1 MRFYKPRLREYVSTQ
16 VDMPWEFLQ
25 GVAEQKQKG
34 YDTALATGDAAGKLL
49 NFDVIPGDVQAKNE
63 IQKKYNDRIMKIQ
76 DYIQSTG
83 DFNAASREFTGII
96 RDIAQDPYINNMKA
110 AVPIWKEQQKG
121 VEDLKSNMEIAPFN
135 DTWNY
140 MYSTV
145 DPQTGMSRSYN
156 QRIPYKARTVGEAF
170 KKELEDSVAN
180 FHANK
185 TGQRIRK
192 TADGYWIDES
202 SARINEDQLTPLFD
216 SAFEEIQDRYAPY
229 IQDRFRYEKGQ
240 GKSGLDWFS
249 NMKSQVIG
257 ERLVNDY
264 EIKLIE
270 DNFETGKKLEELK
283 KTSSFLDLTGQSYP
297 ESFNY
302 KALIMFNDAGQK
314 QLEQYEQQLASGN
327 LTITE
332 RSKIKAN
339 ADFIRNQIAENKSKL
354 AYINTQMITTG
365 NGDEL
370 YNEYVEGVKNLNG
383 VRKNQGLTSML
394 PIESKEQFF
403 KYLSG
408 EKALPRK
415 LSGPGVSTLLDALK
429 SKFVEK
435 AQEISSD
442 GKYVIEEVTMHDV
455 NPSST
460 YSQLTE
466 TIKNSIF
473 NKTLN
478 ATASIDGILVNVTDH
493 ITEEYPEADP
503 NKSTLI
509 PIKTSSTDQIQFR
522 LTLRDKDGKEL
533 KSFKFNSAKDAA
545 EINREYNKVLRINA
559 KQSEKAGDLQGYFK
573 NAERLA
579 DINYGKGLTTL
590 RAYSNNQRVISK
602 KDPVQVGRFYIF
614 NAMDNN
620 NNPILDAY
628 VMTQGQVDSS
638 GNIILSSQFE
648 RNPTDPSIS
657 YLSYEDIV
665 RKLGSEIINQ

>member
-83 DFNAASREFTGII
+83 DFNGASREFTGII

-121 VEDLKSNMEIAPFN
+121 VEDLRSNMEIAPFN

-156 QRIPYKARTVGEAF
+156 QRVPYKARTVGEAF

-408 EKALPRK
+408 EKALPRQ

-628 VMTQGQVDSS
+628 VMTQGQVDAS